1 MEKREQAIVVWN
13 DKAGSATLGEPLR
26 GACDEHFDAV
36 HTSAHDVLDVLRA
49 ADLRTTLVIAAGG
62 DGTINTTI
70 NALWKTNS
78 PARLGVLPL
87 GTGNDFCRSLGIPL
101 DPYEALRV
109 IVSGR
114 ERAIDLGTI
123 DFGHGVQ
130 RFGNVAAG
138 GNADNMKEQLTSEL
152 KTRWGALCYVRG
164 AVAAMA
170 NLQGFPTR
178 ITIDE
183 QEQHDLQLWNVVIAN
198 GEFSGGGMPVAPGA
212 MVDDG
217 WLDVVAVL
225 DGTPIDVATLAA
237 NFVLGNFLEH
247 ENVRHW
253 RARRVYIMSDPA
265 MKFSLDGETVENDHY
280 DFHIVPQALRVMSPA
295 PDNLAN

>member
-1 MEKREQAIVVWN
+1 MNKREQAIIVWN
-13 DKAGSATLGEPLR
+13 DKAGSADLGEPLR

-36 HTSAHDVLDVLRA
+36 HTTAHEALNTLRA
-49 ADLRTTLVIAAGG
+49 ADRNTALVIAAGG

-70 NALWKTNS
+70 NALWKTQS

-109 IVSGR
+109 IVSGIA
-114 ERAIDLGTI
+114 RAIDLGTI
-123 DFGHGVQ
+123 DFGHGEQ

-138 GNADNMKEQLTSEL
+138 GNADRMKELVTDEMKSQ
-152 KTRWGALCYVRG
+152 WGALCYVRG
-164 AVAAMA
+164 AIAALA
-170 NLQGFPTR
+170 DLQGFTTR
-178 ITIDE
+178 VTIDG
-183 QEQHDLQLWNVVIAN
+183 QPHDELALWNIVVAN
-198 GEFSGGGMPVAPGA
+198 GQFSGGGMPVAPGA
-212 MVDDG
+212 SVDDG

-253 RARRVYIMSDPA
+253 RARRVQIASQPP
-265 MKFSLDGETVENDHY
+265 MKFSLDGETIESDHY
-280 DFHIVPQALRVMSPA
+280 DFRIVPRALRVMTPSA
-295 PDNLAN
+295 